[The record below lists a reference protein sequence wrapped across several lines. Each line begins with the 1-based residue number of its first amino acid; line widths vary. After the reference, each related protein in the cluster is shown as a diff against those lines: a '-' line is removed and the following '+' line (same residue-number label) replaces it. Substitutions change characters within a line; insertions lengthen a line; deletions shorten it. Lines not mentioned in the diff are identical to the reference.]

1 MEHLSWSPD
10 FSCSDFCQKYMFN
23 DNLNVKVFPLDLR
36 KGEQPFAASEDGSD
50 TNSNERKARQSSG
63 TVSYGALLL
72 H

>member
-1 MEHLSWSPD
+1 
-10 FSCSDFCQKYMFN
+10 MFN